1 MIFIVI
7 QPAKLTSLA
16 KECLENFESKKDLSY
31 VVKSSMPILYFGN
44 IKKYFD
50 SPIRIVTV
58 GLNPSKKEFPD
69 PDPFLR
75 FQSMKK
81 DQYYDFNQQYLAALN
96 EYFQD
101 KPYKEWFDPAYE
113 PLLNG
118 LNASFYGNME
128 NTAIHTDI
136 CSSLATTQTW
146 ETLSKEEQRKLEAD
160 SVQLW
165 HKLIDYLEPD
175 VILLSVAGEH
185 LSKIRFETIN
195 DWETVYTTQ
204 MDRPY
209 LLNSKR
215 IALSSGKQSSIYFG
229 RAAELPFGFISSETK
244 YSIGKHLKKLTEKQ
258 EYNPAFGQAYMF
270 SALNIDQ
277 NDSEIFG

>member
-44 IKKYFD
+44 IKKYFE
-50 SPIRIVTV
+50 SPIRIITV

-81 DQYYDFNQQYLAALN
+81 DHFYDFNQQYLAALN

-118 LNASFYGNME
+118 LDASFYGNMV

-136 CSSLATTQTW
+136 CSSLATNQTW
-146 ETLSKEEQRKLEAD
+146 ESLSRSEQKNLE
-160 SVQLW
+160 SSGVPVW
-165 HKLIDYLEPD
+165 HKLVDYLEPD
-175 VILLSVAGEH
+175 IILLSVSGGH
-185 LSKIRFETIN
+185 LSKIAFETVN

-209 LLNSKR
+209 LVNSKKVV
-215 IALSSGKQSSIYFG
+215 LSSGKQSSIYFG

-244 YSIGKHLKKLTEKQ
+244 YLIGRHLKKLSDKP
-258 EYNPAFGQAYMF
+258 EYTPDFNQAYMY
-270 SALNIDQ
+270 SAMDLDQ
-277 NDSEIFG
+277 NDGEIFG